1 MTSAFNHGLSMEE
14 LSLKVAVLERKLRAK
29 EKTIRVLIDRVDNAS
44 SERHSAF
51 WVLEQNIAMEAV
63 VANRTAE
70 LREQKEQLVGAL
82 SELKGTQAKLLQA
95 QKLEA
100 IGQLAAGIAHEINT
114 PAQYVSDNTSFVLR
128 AVTSVFAVL
137 DAAMAVVDAARA
149 GDVPPAT
156 IANVDALSRKAKLA
170 YIQKQIPLALDQS
183 LEGLGRIGGI
193 VQAMKTF
200 SHPSGA
206 EKRAVNLKE
215 AIETT
220 VAVARNEWKY
230 VAEVEIEFPPDMPA
244 VPVLRNEFNQVVLNL
259 LVNAAHALS
268 DVTAG
273 GSTGKG
279 RITIA
284 ARCVNGVAE
293 VRVADTG
300 GGIPAAYRKRV
311 FEPFFTTKAVGKG
324 TGQGLAIAY
333 SVIVDKHGGTISFE
347 TQEGLGTT
355 FIIALPLA
363 VATDPA
369 ALGHAT

>member
-1 MTSAFNHGLSMEE
+1 MTSTFNHGLSMEE
-14 LSLKVAVLERKLRAK
+14 LALRVAVLERKLRAK
-29 EKTIRVLIDRVDNAS
+29 EKTIRVLIDRVDNAG

-63 VANRTAE
+63 VASRTAE

-114 PAQYVSDNTSFVLR
+114 PAQYVSDNTSFVRR
-128 AVTSVFAVL
+128 AMTSIFGVL
-137 DAAMAVVDAARA
+137 DAAMSVVEAARA
-149 GDVPPAT
+149 GDVTPASL
-156 IANVDALSRKAKLA
+156 AAVDTASRKAKLA
-170 YIQKQIPLALDQS
+170 YLQKQLPLALDQS
-183 LEGLGRIGGI
+183 LEGLERIGGI
-193 VQAMKTF
+193 VRAMKAF
-200 SHPSGA
+200 SHPSGS
-206 EKRAVNLKE
+206 EKRAENLKE

-230 VAEVEIEFPPDMPA
+230 VADVELEFAPDMPL
-244 VPVLRNEFNQVVLNL
+244 VPVLRNEFNQVILNL
-259 LVNAAHALS
+259 VVNAAHAIS
-268 DVTAG
+268 DVTDG
-273 GSTGKG
+273 GAKGKG

-284 ARCVNGVAE
+284 AKHVGAFAE
-293 VRVADTG
+293 VSISDTG
-300 GGIPAAYRKRV
+300 DGIPEAHRKRV

-347 TQEGLGTT
+347 TERGRGTT
-355 FIIALPLA
+355 FIITLPLVFEA
-363 VATDPA
+363 KTAGT
-369 ALGHAT
+369 GT